1 MRYKLLRSMLL
12 GLAVG
17 VVAVP
22 IARADATRPEAGAT
36 ASRGGSGAER
46 INGQPELGAPHAPSI
61 VGQSPLS
68 LQAGDPYD
76 VEKQP
81 KAAATPASTVIL
93 VVPPPP
99 APPADNG
106 SDLNDQGDTGK

>member
-1 MRYKLLRSMLL
+1 MLL

-17 VVAVP
+17 VVGVP
-22 IARADATRPEAGAT
+22 MARADATRPEAGAT
-36 ASRGGSGAER
+36 ATRGGSGAER
-46 INGQPELGAPHAPSI
+46 MGGQPEMGAPHAPSI

-81 KAAATPASTVIL
+81 KAAPTPAPTPAPTVIL
-93 VVPPPP
+93 VVPPP
-99 APPADNG
+99 APPAGNENG
-106 SDLNDQGDTGK
+106 SDLNDPGETGK